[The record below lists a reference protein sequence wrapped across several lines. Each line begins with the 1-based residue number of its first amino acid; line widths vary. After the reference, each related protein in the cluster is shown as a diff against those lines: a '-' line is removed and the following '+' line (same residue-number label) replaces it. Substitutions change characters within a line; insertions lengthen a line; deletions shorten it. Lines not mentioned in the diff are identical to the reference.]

1 MTTTELD
8 PVFSSALRDA
18 LVAHVESTAR
28 RRRRWRWK
36 VGLGVLTGTGVL
48 AGGVAVAATLLSAPG
63 ATVNIALS
71 TPVSVARTGT
81 ATVDLGTPPPGTT
94 GISWTLTC
102 VSAGTFTFTGT
113 GGATVSCSARTTS
126 SDVQALK
133 PGQTSITVETS
144 PTASW
149 KLEAGYVKTVATPFG
164 VNAKGETYGVPKD
177 LNGTPDLQEAPLSA
191 GVPGG
196 YLTTKQLE
204 CASGGD
210 VDNPTQAIA
219 WDKFRQQNN
228 TVIPVYTSNGTM
240 VIGAYVVGPTGSGTQ
255 TVPLSTIA
263 KKFCTTTRS
272 GATSTTSVVVLPTV
286 VGEPEATATSEL
298 KAVGLVAQ
306 TAYGPSST
314 VPEGEVVAET
324 PHPGAKVAKGSAVLL
339 TLSSGPPIG
348 S

>member
-71 TPVSVARTGT
+71 TPVSVTRAGT

-113 GGATVSCSARTTS
+113 GGATVSCSAGTTS
-126 SDVQALK
+126 SDVQALR

-149 KLEAGYVKTVATPFG
+149 KLDAGYVKTVATPFG

-210 VDNPTQAIA
+210 VSNPTQAIA
-219 WDKFRQQNN
+219 WDKFRQQHN
-228 TVIPVYTSNGTM
+228 TVIPVYTSNGTT

-255 TVPLSTIA
+255 TVPLSTIV

-272 GATSTTSVVVLPTV
+272 GTTATTSAVVLPSV
-286 VGEPEATATSEL
+286 VGEQATTATGAL
-298 KAVGLVAQ
+298 KALGLVAQ
-306 TAYGPSST
+306 TSCGPSST
-314 VPEGEVVAET
+314 VRRARSSPR
-324 PHPGAKVAKGSAVLL
+324 HPAPGRRRRRGALCC
-339 TLSSGPPIG
+339 
-348 S
+348 